1 MKKGILVVI
10 SGPSGVGKGTVL
22 KLLRE
27 RNSNITY
34 SVSVTTRAKRPGEED
49 GKDYFFKDFD
59 EFKDMM
65 HDNEFLETAEVYGD
79 YYGTPKKQVLN
90 MLNAGKDV
98 ILEIDTVGAMNVK
111 KQYPEAL
118 LIFILPPSIDE
129 LYNRLVGRGTES
141 QEQLSLRLNSADR
154 ELKCIKNYGYVVK
167 NEVAEDTA
175 EILDNIIRSAHYTV
189 GRNAKLIKQFVG
201 E

>member
-27 RNSNITY
+27 RNDNIVY
-34 SVSVTTRAKRPGEED
+34 SVSVTTRAKRPGETD
-49 GKDYFFKDFD
+49 GKDYYFKDFD
-59 EFKDMM
+59 QFKNMM
-65 HDNEFLETAEVYGD
+65 HNNEFLETAEVYGD
-79 YYGTPKKQVLN
+79 YYGTPKKQVLD
-90 MLNAGKDV
+90 MLDAGKDV
-98 ILEIDTVGAMNVK
+98 ILEIDTVGAVNVK
-111 KQYPEAL
+111 KQYSEAL

-141 QEQLSLRLNSADR
+141 QEQLSLRLNSADA
-154 ELKCIKNYGYVVK
+154 ELKSIKNYGYVVK
-167 NEVAEDTA
+167 NEVAEETA
-175 EILDNIIRSAHYTV
+175 EIIDNIIRSAHYTV

>member
-27 RNSNITY
+27 RNDNIMY
-34 SVSVTTRAKRPGEED
+34 SVSVTTRAKRPGETD
-49 GKDYFFKDFD
+49 GKDYYFKDFD
-59 EFKDMM
+59 QFKNMM
-65 HDNEFLETAEVYGD
+65 HNNEFLETAEVYGD
-79 YYGTPKKQVLN
+79 YYGTPKKQVLD
-90 MLNAGKDV
+90 MLDAGKDV
-98 ILEIDTVGAMNVK
+98 ILEIDTVGAVNVK

-141 QEQLSLRLNSADR
+141 QEQLSLRLNSADA
-154 ELKCIKNYGYVVK
+154 ELKSIKNYGYVVK
-167 NEVAEDTA
+167 NEVAEETA
-175 EILDNIIRSAHYTV
+175 EIIDNIIRSAHYTV

>member
-27 RNSNITY
+27 RNDNIVY
-34 SVSVTTRAKRPGEED
+34 SVSVTTRAKRLGETD
-49 GKDYFFKDFD
+49 GKDYYFKDFD
-59 EFKDMM
+59 QFKNMM
-65 HDNEFLETAEVYGD
+65 HNNEFLETAEVYGD
-79 YYGTPKKQVLN
+79 YYGTPKKQVLD
-90 MLNAGKDV
+90 MLDAGKDV
-98 ILEIDTVGAMNVK
+98 ILEIDTVGAVNVK
-111 KQYPEAL
+111 KQYSEAL

-141 QEQLSLRLNSADR
+141 QEQLSLRLNSADA
-154 ELKCIKNYGYVVK
+154 ELKSIKNYGYVVK
-167 NEVAEDTA
+167 NEVAEETA
-175 EILDNIIRSAHYTV
+175 EIIDNIIRSAHYTV

>member
-27 RNSNITY
+27 RNSNITC
-34 SVSVTTRAKRPGEED
+34 SVSVTTREKRAGEEE

-59 EFKDMM
+59 SFKDMM
-65 HDNEFLETAEVYGD
+65 HDNEFLETAEVYGN
-79 YYGTPKKQVLN
+79 YYGTPKKQVLDK
-90 MLNAGKDV
+90 LNSGKDV
-98 ILEIDTVGAMNVK
+98 ILEIDTVGAINVK

-118 LIFILPPSIDE
+118 LIFILPPSVDE
-129 LYNRLVGRGTES
+129 LYNRLAGRATES
-141 QEQLSLRLNSADR
+141 QEQLNMRLNAADR
-154 ELKCIKNYGYVVK
+154 ELRCIKNYGYVVK
-167 NEVAEDTA
+167 NEQPEEAAAV
-175 EILDNIIRSAHYTV
+175 LDNIIRAAHYTV
-189 GRNAKLIKQFVG
+189 ARNGKLIKQFVG

>member
-27 RNSNITY
+27 RNDNIVY
-34 SVSVTTRAKRPGEED
+34 SVSVTTRAKRSGETD
-49 GKDYFFKDFD
+49 GKDYYFKDFD
-59 EFKDMM
+59 QFKNMM
-65 HDNEFLETAEVYGD
+65 HNNEFLETAEVYGD
-79 YYGTPKKQVLN
+79 YYGTPKKQVLD
-90 MLNAGKDV
+90 MLDAGKDV
-98 ILEIDTVGAMNVK
+98 ILEIDTVGAVNVK

-141 QEQLSLRLNSADR
+141 QEQLSLRLNSADA
-154 ELKCIKNYGYVVK
+154 ELKSIKNYGYVVK
-167 NEVAEDTA
+167 NEVAEETA
-175 EILDNIIRSAHYTV
+175 EIIDNIIRSAHYTV

>member
-27 RNSNITY
+27 RNDNIVY
-34 SVSVTTRAKRPGEED
+34 SVSVTTRAKRPGETD
-49 GKDYFFKDFD
+49 GKDYYFKDYD
-59 EFKDMM
+59 QFKNMM
-65 HDNEFLETAEVYGD
+65 HNNEFLETAEVYGD
-79 YYGTPKKQVLN
+79 YYGTPKKQVLD
-90 MLNAGKDV
+90 MLDAGKDV
-98 ILEIDTVGAMNVK
+98 ILEIDTVGAVNVK

-141 QEQLSLRLNSADR
+141 QEQLSLRLNSADA
-154 ELKCIKNYGYVVK
+154 ELKSIKNYGYVVK
-167 NEVAEDTA
+167 NEVAEETA
-175 EILDNIIRSAHYTV
+175 EIIDNIIRSAHYTV

>member
-27 RNSNITY
+27 RNANITY
-34 SVSVTTRAKRPGEED
+34 SVSVTTRAKRPGEEE
-49 GKDYFFKDFD
+49 GKDYYFKDFD
-59 EFKDMM
+59 QFKDMM

-90 MLNAGKDV
+90 MLNSGKDV

-167 NEVAEDTA
+167 NEVAEETA

>member
-27 RNSNITY
+27 RNDNIVY
-34 SVSVTTRAKRPGEED
+34 SVSVTTRAKRPGETD
-49 GKDYFFKDFD
+49 GKDYYFKDFD
-59 EFKDMM
+59 QFKNMM
-65 HDNEFLETAEVYGD
+65 HNNEFLETAEVYGD
-79 YYGTPKKQVLN
+79 YYGTPKKQVLD
-90 MLNAGKDV
+90 MLDAGKDV
-98 ILEIDTVGAMNVK
+98 ILEIDTVGAVNVK

-141 QEQLSLRLNSADR
+141 QEQLSLRLNSADA
-154 ELKCIKNYGYVVK
+154 ELKSIKNYGYVVK
-167 NEVAEDTA
+167 NEVAEETA
-175 EILDNIIRSAHYTV
+175 EIIDNIIRSAHYTV